1 MAHSFLRATA
11 LLLSLGGFGLA
22 QAQQQPEAQ
31 DRGALLYGIHCIECH
46 TVQMHWRTLQR
57 ARDWDSLKAE
67 VRRWQGTAQLQWTEE
82 DILAV
87 TRHLNDT
94 IYQFP
99 RPQAARR

>member
-1 MAHSFLRATA
+1 MPYPLIQAAVLS
-11 LLLSLGGFGLA
+11 LSLGWLGIA
-22 QAQQQPEAQ
+22 QAQQPDAQ
-31 DRGALLYGIHCIECH
+31 DRGALLYGNHCIECH

-67 VRRWQGTAQLQWTEE
+67 VRRWQGTAQLQWTED

-99 RPQAARR
+99 RPQARR